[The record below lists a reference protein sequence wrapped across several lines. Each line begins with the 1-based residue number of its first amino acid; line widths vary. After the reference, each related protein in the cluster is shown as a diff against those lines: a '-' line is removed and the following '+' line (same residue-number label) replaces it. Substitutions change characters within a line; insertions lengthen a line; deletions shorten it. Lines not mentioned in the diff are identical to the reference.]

1 MRLCYNNPFSEVLMV
16 HVEPFRGGRPR
27 KDIAH
32 LVAAPPY
39 DVLTSEEA
47 RNMAAGNPYS
57 FLHIGKPEIDLPPG
71 TDLYSDAVYAKGKE
85 NFLRFLREGTIAPD
99 RTGNL
104 YIYKQVWGEHV
115 QIGLV
120 AAASCQD
127 YLDDAIKKHELTRI
141 DKENDRMRHI
151 ETQGAQTG
159 PVFLTYRRKEAIDA
173 LIAEGMKK
181 TPEYDITTPD
191 GVRQVFFVVD
201 EMDLVREIQEAFAAL
216 DNLYIADGHHRS
228 AAATRIKVKRD
239 GERPGRT
246 GDEEDNFFLAVIFP
260 HSQMK
265 ILPYNRVV
273 RDLNGLDSAAFLA
286 RIGDKFLV
294 RPSGRKAPERSRR
307 FAMFLDGRWHDLKPR
322 PGTFDPDDPILS
334 LDVSILQENILAPV
348 LGITDPR
355 TDKRIDFVGGI
366 RGIAELEKKVLA
378 GGFRVAFSLFP
389 TTIDQL
395 FDVADGG
402 KTMPPK
408 STWFEPKL
416 KDGFVVHL
424 IDE

>member
-1 MRLCYNNPFSEVLMV
+1 MV
-16 HVEPFRGGRPR
+16 HIEPFRGGRPR

-47 RNMAAGNPYS
+47 RDMAAGNPYS

-85 NFLRFLREGTIAPD
+85 NFLRFLGEGTIAPD
-99 RTGNL
+99 RTRNF
-104 YIYKQVWGEHV
+104 YIYKQVWGKHV

-120 AAASCQD
+120 ATASCRD
-127 YLDDAIKKHELTRI
+127 YLDDVIKKHELTRP

-151 ETQGAQTG
+151 ETLGAQTG
-159 PVFLTYRRKEAIDA
+159 PVFLTYRQKETIDA

-181 TPEYDITTPD
+181 DPEFDIATPD
-191 GVRQVFFVVD
+191 GVRHVFFVMD
-201 EMDLVREIQEAFAAL
+201 EAGLILRIQEAFAAL
-216 DNLYIADGHHRS
+216 DNLYVADGHHRS

-246 GDEEDNFFLAVIFP
+246 GREEDNFFLVVIFP
-260 HSQMK
+260 HNQMK

-286 RIGDKFLV
+286 RVGEKFLG
-294 RPSGRKAPERSRR
+294 RPSERKSPERSRE
-307 FAMFLDGRWHDLKPR
+307 FAMFLDGRWHVLEAR
-322 PGTFDPDDPILS
+322 PGTFDPADPIRS
-334 LDVSILQENILAPV
+334 LDVSILQENLLAPV
-348 LGITDPR
+348 LGVADPR
-355 TDKRIDFVGGI
+355 TDKRIDFIGGI
-366 RGIAELEKKVLA
+366 RGTGELEKKVLA
-378 GGFRVAFSLFP
+378 GGFRVAFSMFP

-416 KDGFVVHL
+416 KDGLVVHM

>member
-1 MRLCYNNPFSEVLMV
+1 MV
-16 HVEPFRGGRPR
+16 RIKPFRGVRPR
-27 KDIAH
+27 KDIAP

-47 RNMAAGNPYS
+47 RDMAAGNPYS

-71 TDLYSDAVYAKGKE
+71 TALYSDAVYAKGKE
-85 NFLRFLREGTIAPD
+85 NFLRLLGEGTIAPD
-99 RTGNL
+99 PTRNF

-115 QIGLV
+115 QVGLV
-120 AAASCQD
+120 AAASTQD
-127 YLDDAIKKHELTRI
+127 YLDDVIKKHELTRP

-151 ETQGAQTG
+151 ETLGAQTG
-159 PVFLTYRRKEAIDA
+159 PVFLTYRRKETIDT
-173 LIAEGMKK
+173 LVAEGMKRD
-181 TPEYDITTPD
+181 PEYDITTPD
-191 GVRQVFFVVD
+191 GVRQIFYVVD
-201 EMDLVREIQEAFAAL
+201 EEGLIIRVREAFAAL
-216 DNLYIADGHHRS
+216 DKLYVADGHHRS

-239 GERPGRT
+239 SERPGRT

-260 HSQMK
+260 HNQMK

-273 RDLNGLDSAAFLA
+273 RDLNGLDPEAFLA
-286 RIGDKFLV
+286 RVGDKFLV
-294 RPSGRKAPERSRR
+294 RPSERKSPERSRE
-307 FAMFLDGRWHDLKPR
+307 FAMFLDGRWHVIEAR
-322 PGTFDPDDPILS
+322 PGTFDPADPVRS
-334 LDVSILQENILAPV
+334 LDVSILQDNLLAPV
-348 LGITDPR
+348 LGIADPR

-366 RGIAELEKKVLA
+366 RGAAGLEKKVLN
-378 GGFRVAFSLFP
+378 GGFRVAFSMFA

-402 KTMPPK
+402 RIMPPK

-416 KDGFVVHL
+416 KDGLVVHM

>member
-1 MRLCYNNPFSEVLMV
+1 MV
-16 HVEPFRGGRPR
+16 RIKPFRGVRPR
-27 KDIAH
+27 KDIAP

-47 RNMAAGNPYS
+47 RDMAAGNPYS

-71 TDLYSDAVYAKGKE
+71 TALYSDAVYAKGKE
-85 NFLRFLREGTIAPD
+85 NFLRLLGEGTIAPD
-99 RTGNL
+99 PTRNF

-115 QIGLV
+115 QVGLV
-120 AAASCQD
+120 AAASTQD
-127 YLDDAIKKHELTRI
+127 YLDDVIKKHELTRP

-151 ETQGAQTG
+151 ETLGAQTG
-159 PVFLTYRRKEAIDA
+159 PVFLTYRRRETIDT
-173 LIAEGMKK
+173 LVAEGMKRD
-181 TPEYDITTPD
+181 PEYDITTPD
-191 GVRQVFFVVD
+191 GVRQIFYVVD
-201 EMDLVREIQEAFAAL
+201 EEGLIIRVREAFAAL
-216 DNLYIADGHHRS
+216 DKLYVADGHHRS

-239 GERPGRT
+239 SERPGRT

-260 HSQMK
+260 HNQMK

-273 RDLNGLDSAAFLA
+273 RDLNGLDPDAFLA
-286 RIGDKFLV
+286 RVGEKFLV
-294 RPSGRKAPERSRR
+294 RPSERKSPERSRE
-307 FAMFLDGRWHDLKPR
+307 FAMFLDGRWHVIEAR
-322 PGTFDPDDPILS
+322 PGTFDPADPVRS
-334 LDVSILQENILAPV
+334 LDVSILQDNLLAPV
-348 LGITDPR
+348 LGIADPR

-366 RGIAELEKKVLA
+366 RGAAGLEKKVLN
-378 GGFRVAFSLFP
+378 GGFRVAFSMFA

-402 KTMPPK
+402 RIMPPK

-416 KDGFVVHL
+416 KDGLVVHM

>member
-1 MRLCYNNPFSEVLMV
+1 MARI
-16 HVEPFRGGRPR
+16 EPFRGVRPR
-27 KDIAH
+27 RDIAH

-39 DVLTSEEA
+39 DVLTSDEA
-47 RNMAAGNPYS
+47 REMAAGNPYS

-85 NFLRFLREGTIAPD
+85 NFLRFLGEGTIAPD
-99 RTGNL
+99 RTRNF

-120 AAASCQD
+120 AGASSQD
-127 YLDDAIKKHELTRI
+127 YLDDAIKKHELTRP

-151 ETQGAQTG
+151 ETLGAQTG
-159 PVFLTYRRKEAIDA
+159 PVFLTYRRKETIDA

-181 TPEYDITTPD
+181 DPEYDITTPD
-191 GVRQVFFVVD
+191 GVRHIFFIVD
-201 EMDLVREIQEAFAAL
+201 ETGLVLRIREAFAAL
-216 DNLYIADGHHRS
+216 DSLYVADGHHRS

-239 GERPGRT
+239 RERPGRT
-246 GDEEDNFFLAVIFP
+246 GREEDNFFLAVIFP
-260 HSQMK
+260 HNQMK

-273 RDLNGLDSAAFLA
+273 RDLNGLDSEAFLA
-286 RIGDKFLV
+286 RVGERFLV
-294 RPSGRKAPERSRR
+294 RPSERKTPERSRELT
-307 FAMFLDGRWHDLKPR
+307 MFLDGRWHILEAR
-322 PGTFDPDDPILS
+322 PGTFDPADPIRS
-334 LDVSILQENILAPV
+334 LDVSILQENLLAPV
-348 LGITDPR
+348 LGVADPR

-366 RGIAELEKKVLA
+366 RGAAGLEKKVLA
-378 GGFRVAFSLFP
+378 GGFRVAFSMFP

-402 KTMPPK
+402 KIMPPK

-416 KDGFVVHL
+416 KDGLVVHM

>member
-1 MRLCYNNPFSEVLMV
+1 MV
-16 HVEPFRGGRPR
+16 HIEAFRGVRPR

-39 DVLTSEEA
+39 DVLTSDEA
-47 RNMAAGNPYS
+47 RDMAAGNPYS

-99 RTGNL
+99 RTRNF
-104 YIYKQVWGEHV
+104 YIYRQVWGEHV
-115 QIGLV
+115 QVGLV

-127 YLDDAIKKHELTRI
+127 YLDDVIKKHELTRV

-151 ETQGAQTG
+151 ETLGAQTG
-159 PVFLTYRRKEAIDA
+159 PVFLTYRREDAIDA
-173 LIAEGMKK
+173 LVAEGMTK
-181 TPEYDITTPD
+181 EAAYDITTPD
-191 GVRQVFFVVD
+191 GIRHVFFVVD
-201 EMDLVREIQEAFAAL
+201 DPTHVGRIQAAFAAL
-216 DNLYIADGHHRS
+216 AYLYVADGHHRS
-228 AAATRIKVKRD
+228 AAATRIKVERD
-239 GERPGRT
+239 RRRPGRT
-246 GDEEDNFFLAVIFP
+246 GQEEDNFFLAVIFP
-260 HSQMK
+260 HNQMK
-265 ILPYNRVV
+265 ILPYNRVI

-286 RIGDKFLV
+286 KVSEKFVV
-294 RPSGRKAPERSRR
+294 RPDGPKAPAGSRE
-307 FAMFLDGRWHDLKPR
+307 FSMFLDGHWRLLEAR
-322 PGTFDPDDPILS
+322 PGSFDPADPIRS
-334 LDVSILQENILAPV
+334 LDVSILQESLLAPI
-348 LGITDPR
+348 LGIADPR

-366 RGIAELEKKVLA
+366 RGPAELEKKVLG

-402 KTMPPK
+402 KIMPPK

-416 KDGFVVHL
+416 KDGLVIHM

>member
-1 MRLCYNNPFSEVLMV
+1 MARI
-16 HVEPFRGGRPR
+16 EPFRGVRPR
-27 KDIAH
+27 KDIVR

-39 DVLTSEEA
+39 DVLTSDEA
-47 RNMAAGNPYS
+47 RDLAAGNPYS

-99 RTGNL
+99 RTRNF

-115 QIGLV
+115 QVGLV

-127 YLDDAIKKHELTRI
+127 YLDDVIKKHELTRV

-151 ETQGAQTG
+151 ETLGAQTG
-159 PVFLTYRRKEAIDA
+159 PVFLTYRRKDAIDA

-181 TPEYDITTPD
+181 DPEYDITTPD
-191 GVRQVFFVVD
+191 GVRHIVFVVD
-201 EMDLVREIQEAFAAL
+201 DSSLVLRLQEAFAAL
-216 DNLYIADGHHRS
+216 DHLYVADGHHRS

-286 RIGDKFLV
+286 RAGEKFVV
-294 RPSGRKAPERSRR
+294 RPDGPKAPARSRE
-307 FAMFLDGRWHDLKPR
+307 FSMFLDGRWYLLEAR
-322 PGTFDPDDPILS
+322 PGSFDPADPIRS
-334 LDVSILQENILAPV
+334 LDVSILQQNLLSPI
-348 LGITDPR
+348 LGIADPR

-366 RGIAELEKKVLA
+366 RGTAELEKKVLA
-378 GGFRVAFSLFP
+378 GGFRVAFSMFP

-402 KTMPPK
+402 KIMPPK

-416 KDGFVVHL
+416 KDGLVVHM